1 MRVISPKMA
10 NNIMAFLDRVPMK
23 GHKEAG
29 AMVEITDV
37 LTAIAAQ
44 ETEPRPS
51 TFKDLEEDNE
61 QSEDAEG

>member
-1 MRVISPKMA
+1 
-10 NNIMAFLDRVPMK
+10 MK

-44 ETEPRPS
+44 ETEQRPS

-61 QSEDAEG
+61 QS